1 MDAQGYL
8 LDTSVLLETLKTQ
21 PNASV
26 THWMESVNQED
37 FYVSSLT
44 IGEIVRALDNV
55 RDADRRT
62 ALTRWVL
69 TDLQGWFRGHILTFT
84 PEVSAFWGTIADKV
98 QGDVSVISGMQAAFA
113 IKHNLFLVTQERI
126 SAPMLKTIC
135 PWDQS

>member
-8 LDTSVLLETLKTQ
+8 LDTSVLLETLKTS
-21 PNASV
+21 PSANV
-26 THWMESVNQED
+26 TQWMESVNQED

-84 PEVSAFWGTIADKV
+84 PEVSAFWGTIADKI
-98 QGDVSVISGMQAAFA
+98 QGDVSVISSMQAAFA
-113 IKHNLFLVTQERI
+113 IKHNLYLVTNERI
-126 SAPMLKTIC
+126 SAPMLKTIN
-135 PWDQS
+135 PWDAP